1 MLNVLADNA
10 SLSVIAAKYTS
21 TPFSNA
27 FIKIAISGTN
37 SNKDK
42 YKMAIE
48 IRTILT
54 PLDSFAFSFP
64 LVVFRLV
71 YDNDGSIYFTYSFWK
86 LMLAAPH
93 LNND

>member
-1 MLNVLADNA
+1 MTATSSVSFIADNA
-10 SLSVIAAKYTS
+10 SLSVMAAKYTS

-54 PLDSFAFSFP
+54 PLDSFD
-64 LVVFRLV
+64 LFRFLT
-71 YDNDGSIYFTYSFWK
+71 GWLSIG
-86 LMLAAPH
+86 L
-93 LNND
+93 